1 MKKEDFTLNNFKSD
15 FETLITKYNRCKKET
30 AKDKVVNK
38 INILQDSVKQYLPN
52 AKSKR
57 EANGLIK
64 EIDNFLTDITVA
76 TVD

>member
-15 FETLITKYNRCKKET
+15 FETLITKYNHCKKET
-30 AKDKVVNK
+30 AKDKVVTK
-38 INILQDSVKQYLPN
+38 INILQDNVKEYLPN

-64 EIDNFLTDITVA
+64 QIDNFLTDITVA
-76 TVD
+76 SVD